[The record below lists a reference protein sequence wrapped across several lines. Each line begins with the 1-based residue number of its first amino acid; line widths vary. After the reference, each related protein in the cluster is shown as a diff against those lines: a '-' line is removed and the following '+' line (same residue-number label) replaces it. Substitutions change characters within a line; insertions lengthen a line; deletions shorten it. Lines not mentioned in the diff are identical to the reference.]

1 MGWLLSLIRAV
12 PALERILGQL
22 GKLFRNAKADNHVA
36 HAKRDINAA
45 ISRVRDN
52 KSKASKRKPPN

>member
-1 MGWLLSLIRAV
+1 MGYLLSLLRAV
-12 PALERILGQL
+12 PALERILKQV

-36 HAKRDINAA
+36 HAKRDLDVA
-45 ISRVRDN
+45 IKRVR